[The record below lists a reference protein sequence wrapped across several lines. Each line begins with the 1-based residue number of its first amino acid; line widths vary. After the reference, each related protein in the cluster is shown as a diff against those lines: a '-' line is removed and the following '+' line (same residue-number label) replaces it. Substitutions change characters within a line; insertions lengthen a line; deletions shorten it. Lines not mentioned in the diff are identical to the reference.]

1 MFLTLL
7 KGAARFLP
15 LWVWVALAALIAGG
29 GGWVWHRL
37 EVAELDASLADAK
50 ANARQYASERD
61 QWHDLAKQR
70 QQALGRLRLER
81 RAAETAVRQL
91 QDDLADRN
99 STYRARQQHIAD
111 APPEDDGP
119 VAPVLREALEALP
132 HAD

>member
-15 LWVWVALAALIAGG
+15 LWVWIALAALIAGG

-37 EVAELDASLADAK
+37 EVAELSASLADAK
-50 ANARQYASERD
+50 SNAKQYADERD
-61 QWHDLAKQR
+61 QWRDRAEQR
-70 QQALGRLRLER
+70 QQALDRVRLER
-81 RAAETAVRQL
+81 RAAETSVRQL
-91 QDDLADRN
+91 QDDLADRDAM
-99 STYRARQQHIAD
+99 YRARQQRIVE

-132 HAD
+132 

>member
-15 LWVWVALAALIAGG
+15 LWVWIALAALIAGG

-37 EVAELDASLADAK
+37 EVAELSASLADAK
-50 ANARQYASERD
+50 SDAQQFADERD
-61 QWHDLAKQR
+61 QWRDRAEQR
-70 QQALGRLRLER
+70 QQALDRVRLER

-91 QDDLADRN
+91 QDDLADRDAM
-99 STYRARQQHIAD
+99 YRARQQRIAE

-119 VAPVLREALEALP
+119 VAPVLRDAIERLP
-132 HAD
+132 